1 MTLNKWKIKAD
12 NEGISV
18 SYILFHIIL
27 PILLLSIPLIVGT
40 PYKVIWLFVKD
51 LAVMIVVNVVI
62 LIAVGGYKAVF
73 LLFQSTPSNEGD
85 I

>member
-1 MTLNKWKIKAD
+1 MTLKKWKIKAE
-12 NEGISV
+12 NKRMFV
-18 SYILFHIIL
+18 SYILCHIIL

-73 LLFQSTPSNEGD
+73 LLKRSGKF
-85 I
+85 